1 MAELILKHKDL
12 VMDILEHDSL
22 LQNNE
27 AEELDENDRNAAWE
41 DYEKE
46 RDGIQT
52 NNLNSTLIHNLNL
65 GDNKYLKI
73 LIYYLLVINF
83 FIWCLLDLCYLK
95 SYNNA
100 TLSFQKLLSIYYE
113 LLFAL

>member
-46 RDGIQT
+46 RDGIHT
-52 NNLNSTLIHNLNL
+52 NDVDTISIQNLNL
-65 GDNKYLKI
+65 GN
-73 LIYYLLVINF
+73 
-83 FIWCLLDLCYLK
+83 
-95 SYNNA
+95 
-100 TLSFQKLLSIYYE
+100 Q
-113 LLFAL
+113 

>member
-46 RDGIQT
+46 KNGIQT
-52 NNLNSTLIHNLNL
+52 IDNLSLA
-65 GDNKYLKI
+65 GREYL
-73 LIYYLLVINF
+73 
-83 FIWCLLDLCYLK
+83 FI
-95 SYNNA
+95 
-100 TLSFQKLLSIYYE
+100 F
-113 LLFAL
+113 

>member
-46 RDGIQT
+46 RDGIPT
-52 NNLNSTLIHNLNL
+52 NNINPTLIQNLNL
-65 GDNKYLKI
+65 GN
-73 LIYYLLVINF
+73 
-83 FIWCLLDLCYLK
+83 
-95 SYNNA
+95 
-100 TLSFQKLLSIYYE
+100 Q
-113 LLFAL
+113 

>member
-46 RDGIQT
+46 KNGIQT
-52 NNLNSTLIHNLNL
+52 TNLNSTLINNLNL
-65 GDNKYLKI
+65 AGG
-73 LIYYLLVINF
+73 
-83 FIWCLLDLCYLK
+83 
-95 SYNNA
+95 
-100 TLSFQKLLSIYYE
+100 
-113 LLFAL
+113 

>member
-46 RDGIQT
+46 RDGLNKGQEHLQANFT
-52 NNLNSTLIHNLNL
+52 NNQFAN
-65 GDNKYLKI
+65 
-73 LIYYLLVINF
+73 NF
-83 FIWCLLDLCYLK
+83 SMFP
-95 SYNNA
+95 
-100 TLSFQKLLSIYYE
+100 SI
-113 LLFAL
+113 

>member
-12 VMDILEHDSL
+12 VIDILEHDSL

-46 RDGIQT
+46 RDGLNRIPT
-52 NNLNSTLIHNLNL
+52 NNLNHIS
-65 GDNKYLKI
+65 
-73 LIYYLLVINF
+73 
-83 FIWCLLDLCYLK
+83 
-95 SYNNA
+95 
-100 TLSFQKLLSIYYE
+100 KLLNYNSNTM
-113 LLFAL
+113 LAKHLNF

>member
-12 VMDILEHDSL
+12 VMNILEHDSL

-46 RDGIQT
+46 RDQSA
-52 NNLNSTLIHNLNL
+52 NHFSMFS
-65 GDNKYLKI
+65 KI
-73 LIYYLLVINF
+73 
-83 FIWCLLDLCYLK
+83 
-95 SYNNA
+95 
-100 TLSFQKLLSIYYE
+100 
-113 LLFAL
+113 